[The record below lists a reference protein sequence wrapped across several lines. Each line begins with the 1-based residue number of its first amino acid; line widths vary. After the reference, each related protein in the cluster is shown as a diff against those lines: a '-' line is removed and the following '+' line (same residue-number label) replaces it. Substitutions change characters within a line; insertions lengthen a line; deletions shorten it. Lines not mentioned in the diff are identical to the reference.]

1 MSDTP
6 TYKRIWEI
14 SYPIFLSLLAQN
26 IIIVVDTAFLG
37 RLGEIELGAG
47 AIGGLF
53 YVCLYIIGFGF
64 GTGVQIL
71 IGRRNGERKFKQIG
85 RIFDHGLYF
94 LIFFGVELFF
104 MTKIFSASV
113 LKSIISSPEIYK
125 AGMEYLDFRIWGLVL
140 AFINISFRTF
150 YIGTTNTKFL
160 IYSAAIMAIVNIG
173 LDYLLIF
180 GNYGFPEMGI
190 SGAALASVIAE
201 GSSVI
206 FFILITFLKVDKSKY
221 QLFQFHKFQFK
232 IIKDIL
238 NVAVFMMMQYFIS
251 VLGWFSFFLII
262 EQTGERPLAIS
273 NIIRSLYMILTIPI
287 WGLGAAT
294 NTIVSNIMG
303 ENKINAV
310 IPAIIRIS
318 KISLLSMLGV
328 IVLFLFF
335 AEQVISFYT
344 NDATLIEATLGTFYI
359 VLSVFIIF
367 ALSIVVFNGVAGTA
381 NTKVSLVIELISVGL
396 YLILAYVL
404 AIQLNT
410 SIEVIWC
417 SEYLYFTILGAL
429 SIWYLAKGK
438 WDQKVI

>member
-1 MSDTP
+1 MVAAGIQWLSI
-6 TYKRIWEI
+6 RI
-14 SYPIFLSLLAQN
+14 F
-26 IIIVVDTAFLG
+26 
-37 RLGEIELGAG
+37 
-47 AIGGLF
+47 
-53 YVCLYIIGFGF
+53 
-64 GTGVQIL
+64 
-71 IGRRNGERKFKQIG
+71 GRRNGERQFKQIG

-94 LIFFGVELFF
+94 LIFFGIGLFF

-113 LKSIISSPEIYK
+113 LKSIISSPEIYT

-160 IYSAAIMAIVNIG
+160 IYSAAIMAIVNNG

-180 GNYGFPEMGI
+180 GYYGFPEMGI

-206 FFILITFLKVDKSKY
+206 FFIIITFSKVDISEY
-221 QLFQFHKFQFK
+221 QLFEFHKFQFK

-238 NVAVFMMMQYFIS
+238 NVAVFMMMQYFVS

-318 KISLLSMLGV
+318 KISLFSMLGV
-328 IVLFLFF
+328 IVIFVFF
-335 AEQVISFYT
+335 AKHVISFYT
-344 NDATLIEATLGTFYI
+344 NDASLIEATLGTFYI
-359 VLSVFIIF
+359 VLTVFLIF
-367 ALSIVVFNGVAGTA
+367 SLSIVVFNGVAGTA

-396 YLILAYVL
+396 YLIMAYVL
-404 AIQLNT
+404 AILLNT